1 MIEDN
6 NRINLEDLTKEI
18 DGLTCI
24 YQELVSVKFDPEKK
38 ENIFSKLFKNKNKVN
53 LIDGRTKQIEE
64 KYIFLDDYVIILRAC
79 LRHYFLHIKF
89 IIDKMNKQYFGNIG
103 EIQIEQDK
111 LVVKQAVP
119 GELFSASLEGE
130 PTFIEGK
137 ERLFNE
143 AKSSIYELVFYLRGF
158 KNLCNRVPKE
168 FSISEKTTIKTT
180 FDEKPNNVDIIV
192 EFGDMGFLDINIPQE
207 KAQPSISFYSN
218 NYEISKYLN
227 NECHNLYHKIH
238 IEREKVKELLELY
251 HEIYPN
257 NK

>member
-1 MIEDN
+1 MNENN

-24 YQELVSVKFDPEKK
+24 YQELVSVKFDPKKK

-53 LIDGRTKQIEE
+53 LIDERNKQIEE

-79 LRHYFLHIKF
+79 LRYYFLRIKF
-89 IIDKMNKQYFGNIG
+89 LIERMNKQYFSNIG

-111 LVVKQAVP
+111 LVVRQSVP
-119 GELFSASLEGE
+119 GLLFSASLEGE
-130 PTFIEGK
+130 PTFIEGEEK
-137 ERLFNE
+137 LFNQ
-143 AKSSIYELVFYLRGF
+143 AKPSIYELVFYLRGF
-158 KNLCNRVPKE
+158 KNLCNQVPKE
-168 FSISEKTTIKTT
+168 FSVSDKTTIKTT
-180 FDEKPNNVDIIV
+180 LDEKPNNANIIV
-192 EFGDMGFLDINIPQE
+192 KFGDMGFLDINMSQE
-207 KAQPSISFYSN
+207 KVQPSISFYSN

-227 NECHNLYHKIH
+227 NECHNLYYKIH

>member
-24 YQELVSVKFDPEKK
+24 YQELVSVKFDPKKK

-53 LIDGRTKQIEE
+53 LIDERTKQIEE
-64 KYIFLDDYVIILRAC
+64 KYIFLDDYLIILRKC
-79 LRHYFLHIKF
+79 LLYYFKF
-89 IIDKMNKQYFGNIG
+89 I
-103 EIQIEQDK
+103 EIQGDEIA
-111 LVVKQAVP
+111 KQLRLPFPKIVITDDTF
-119 GELFSASLEGE
+119 ELKDEMHNDIFSVGLEAE
-130 PTFIEGK
+130 PTFIKGNEGF
-137 ERLFNE
+137 FNMV
-143 AKSSIYELVFYLRGF
+143 KPLLYKLVFYIRGYENVC
-158 KNLCNRVPKE
+158 NLVPYE
-168 FSISEKTTIKTT
+168 FFLSEKTSIKTT
-180 FDEKPNNVDIIV
+180 IAENKKDINIIV
-192 EFGDMGFLDINIPQE
+192 KFGNMGFLDINMPLE
-207 KAQPSISFYSN
+207 KGQPSISFYSN